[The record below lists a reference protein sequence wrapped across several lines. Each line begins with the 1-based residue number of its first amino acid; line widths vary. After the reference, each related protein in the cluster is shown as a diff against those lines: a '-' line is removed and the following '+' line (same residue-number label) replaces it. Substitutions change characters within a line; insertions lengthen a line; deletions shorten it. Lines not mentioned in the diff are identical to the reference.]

1 MPTRELQIL
10 QRVLRSFEA
19 RILTLVVPTQLV
31 HKGVAVASVYSSLI
45 AMREAGASVGAFTS
59 DSPTPAE
66 RRDSLGGRLED
77 GWQ

>member
-10 QRVLRSFEA
+10 QRLLRSET
-19 RILTLVVPTQLV
+19 RILTVVVLTQLV
-31 HKGVAVASVYSSLI
+31 HKGVAVASMYSSLI
-45 AMREAGASVGAFTS
+45 AMGEAGASVGGFTS

-66 RRDSLGGRLED
+66 RRDSLGGRLVD